1 MGIFKLL
8 MNIEDEEILHEYYEH
23 TIQPIQEYDKKNN
36 SSLTTVLRSYLKNNG
51 SVKET
56 ADELFIHRNTV
67 NYKINKIEELLQMD
81 LSSLDTRIQ
90 LSVGF
95 MLEDMF

>member
-8 MNIEDEEILHEYYEH
+8 MSIEDEEITHEYYEH
-23 TIQPIQEYDKKNN
+23 TIQAIKDYDKKNN
-36 SSLTTVLRSYLKNNG
+36 SDLTDVLRSYLKNNG

-67 NYKINKIEELLQMD
+67 NYKINKIEELLNMD
-81 LSSLDTRIQ
+81 LSSLDSRLQ

-95 MLEDMF
+95 MLKDMF